1 MLVVWSLRAFKD
13 RKRGEGC
20 IKGKIKALV
29 YTGHEVFQEQG
40 SDTQKKIEQN
50 LLILVVLDFHS
61 GILNKTK
68 YQ

>member
-40 SDTQKKIEQN
+40 SDTQKKIE
-50 LLILVVLDFHS
+50 
-61 GILNKTK
+61 
-68 YQ
+68 